1 MLDIG
6 QAIYDIFSPLD
17 AWGMLACIF
26 IIFYIDAIVFPTLP
40 ELFAVIIF
48 MVIPEAWF
56 GLSILAVIAVAE
68 VLGLST
74 LYLIVK
80 KIHIPQ
86 IIEKAIHRYR
96 DFLMVR
102 DERMILLNRIAPI
115 IPFIGAFVAICNWS
129 FKKALAYTLIGGI
142 CKYGLIIMMSG
153 MFFAYFSSKT
163 AQNVTL
169 AMIIIVIGVSF
180 AISIARRKRMRKKN
194 ENSAR

>member
-26 IIFYIDAIVFPTLP
+26 VIFYVDAIVFPTLP

-48 MVIPEAWF
+48 MVIPQAWF
-56 GLSILAVIAVAE
+56 GLMILATIAVAE

-102 DERMILLNRIAPI
+102 DERMILVNRIAPV

-129 FKKALAYTLIGGI
+129 IKKAIIYTLVGGMT
-142 CKYGLIIMMSG
+142 KYGFIISMSG

-169 AMIIIVIGVSF
+169 GMIIIIIGVSI
-180 AISIARRKRMRKKN
+180 AISIVRRGRMRKKN
-194 ENSAR
+194 EDCTR

>member
-26 IIFYIDAIVFPTLP
+26 IIFYIDAIIFPTLP

-48 MVIPEAWF
+48 MVIPQAWF

-86 IIEKAIHRYR
+86 VIEKAIQRYR

-129 FKKALAYTLIGGI
+129 FKRSIVYTLLGGI
-142 CKYGLIIMMSG
+142 VKYGLIISMSG

-180 AISIARRKRMRKKN
+180 AISIARRGRMRKKN